1 MDLRDGG
8 GSEDTKNEARFL
20 QLEARSIPI
29 DQFKPGMR
37 EGFVRGRGA
46 FSSLP
51 ACCMTGDR
59 GFVVGPETGAGGL
72 SLDFESTSIEEGF
85 REKWVSSSGVGSPH
99 LSW

>member
-1 MDLRDGG
+1 
-8 GSEDTKNEARFL
+8 
-20 QLEARSIPI
+20 
-29 DQFKPGMR
+29 
-37 EGFVRGRGA
+37 
-46 FSSLP
+46 
-51 ACCMTGDR
+51 MTGDR